1 MARFDT
7 RKPERV
13 SLSLG
18 GRRINININNL
29 IGEAKWAIDMILTNH
44 FANSMFSSCYF
55 CFLFVLFSFFERG
68 RSNRRLQR
76 QRVKNTSSWIWYRG
90 HWFLPCR
97 SVVDFSGECRRG
109 CRGEDTGD
117 DDACLHKAR
126 EWIARTHNGQD
137 KPKYAISQPKNSR
150 RRLAVSIRLF
160 QQPTIFLFFIWR
172 RTNEDGNLSRTH
184 FRDARWRWCWWCWC
198 WCWLTTEFSLPKF
211 QTKLKKKRTETDK
224 PRSNFQMAPKRNV
237 KCQNGPIIPKRTNN
251 NNNKN

>member
-1 MARFDT
+1 MIIFLTKNKKRSRKRSDRYSVSPYVKELNFCLIQYYYIQESIMARFDT

-90 HWFLPCR
+90 HWSYLVGRLLIFPEN
-97 SVVDFSGECRRG
+97 VAVDVEEKIRAMMMRACTRR
-109 CRGEDTGD
+109 
-117 DDACLHKAR
+117 
-126 EWIARTHNGQD
+126 
-137 KPKYAISQPKNSR
+137 
-150 RRLAVSIRLF
+150 VS
-160 QQPTIFLFFIWR
+160 
-172 RTNEDGNLSRTH
+172 E
-184 FRDARWRWCWWCWC
+184 
-198 WCWLTTEFSLPKF
+198 
-211 QTKLKKKRTETDK
+211 
-224 PRSNFQMAPKRNV
+224 
-237 KCQNGPIIPKRTNN
+237 
-251 NNNKN
+251 